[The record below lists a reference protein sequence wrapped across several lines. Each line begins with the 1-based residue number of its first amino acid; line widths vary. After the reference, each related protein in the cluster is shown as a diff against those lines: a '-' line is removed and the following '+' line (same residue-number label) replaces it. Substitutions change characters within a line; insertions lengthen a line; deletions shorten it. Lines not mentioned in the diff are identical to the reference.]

1 MSRILR
7 HGVGWLLLI
16 VSITQVLEAQTVTVD
31 TIILNGNKKTLSK
44 TINFENPIKQ
54 GDQIATEEVSKTLE
68 MSRLQLLSSG
78 LFNDIAIESAYNAD
92 STSVALTYEIIENWY
107 LFPAPIFELAD
118 RNFNVWWQDFDRDLS
133 RTLYGARL
141 AHYNL
146 TGRRDKLK
154 FLAHTGYQRKL
165 ELTYDLPNIIGQNW
179 GLGFNVF
186 YSDQREISYRTEFNK
201 PVFFEAN
208 DERRLINDFR
218 AGLRFINRPNTY
230 LDHTFRLEFNTATVD
245 DAIVSLNP
253 DYFFDGSNSLSFFL
267 LEYEFLLDK
276 TDYNLYPSSGY
287 KIMIN
292 ASKEGIFILNQVD
305 NTFITASAKY
315 YRPLGD
321 RLTVTTQWEG
331 RTNLSRSR
339 QAYSRNRGLGWR
351 DFTIIGYDLFVL
363 DGPDYI
369 GVKNY
374 ATFKFFDR
382 TFNTLQIIPR
392 QFRTIPILAYL
403 RFNFDL
409 AYVNEP
415 TYIATNDLNNTLI
428 YGFGPA
434 LDIIAYNNYLF
445 AIEYGITQDL
455 DTGIYLKT
463 SISF

>member
-1 MSRILR
+1 MSRIPR
-7 HGVGWLLLI
+7 YGIGWLLMI
-16 VSITQVLEAQTVTVD
+16 VAITQVLEAQTVLVD
-31 TIILNGNKKTLSK
+31 TIILNGNRKTLSK

-54 GDQIATEEVSKTLE
+54 GDQIVLADVSETVT

-78 LFNDIAIESAYNAD
+78 LFNDIAVESSYNTD
-92 STSVALTYEIIENWY
+92 STSIILTYDIIENWY

-165 ELTYDLPNIIGQNW
+165 ELTYDLPNIVGENW

-186 YSDQREISYRTEFNK
+186 YSDQREVSYKTEFNK
-201 PVFFEAN
+201 PLFFEAN
-208 DERRLINDFR
+208 DERVLIKNFR
-218 AGLRFINRPNTY
+218 AGLTFINRPNTY
-230 LDHTFRLEFNTATVD
+230 VDHTFRLEYNTATVD
-245 DAIVSLNP
+245 EAVVSLNP
-253 DYFFDGSNSLSFFL
+253 DYFFEGSTSLSFFL

-276 TDYNLYPSSGY
+276 TDYNLYPSRGF

-292 ASKEGIFILNQVD
+292 ASKEGTFILNEVD

-315 YRPLGD
+315 YQPFGD
-321 RLTVTTQWEG
+321 RLTATTQLEA

-339 QAYSRNRGLGWR
+339 QAYSRNRGLGWK
-351 DFTIIGYDLFVL
+351 DFVITGYDLFVL
-363 DGPDYI
+363 DGPDYV

-374 ATFKFFDR
+374 VTFKFFDR
-382 TFNTLQIIPR
+382 TFNTFQIMPR
-392 QFRTIPILAYL
+392 QFRTIPVLAYL
-403 RFNFDL
+403 RLNLDI

-415 TYIATNDLNNTLI
+415 TYLATNDLNNTII